1 MGRKRVI
8 YQSEVL
14 YTKPIQY
21 HEYLNQGDQLLRVQD
36 ISHGVELNRTD
47 INEFG
52 QLEAI
57 ERKIIEP
64 PTVNLDF
71 SYYLHGGRNEN
82 LIGFSMTPGTA
93 SGTTLVNS
101 MKKFISGDSG
111 QNYYIGVS
119 AEGEDGKGDSSS
131 SRGVIGIG
139 NGYVTSYSME
149 AAVGDIPS
157 ASVSIEASNLEFNG
171 AIVEGGVAAA
181 IDVPNPAIDP
191 ETSER
196 YATNDIS
203 YFPYSTHT
211 GEKLSGSN
219 YEFAALRP
227 GDIEIDFNAGPD
239 ADSAEGSGS
248 AGGIS
253 VGGAIVEGSS
263 KFHVQSFNLDVP
275 LSRETLNRIGSVYPY
290 SREVETP
297 MTVTFTC
304 SAFLSDLDAGN
315 LNDILCSSNERNIRI
330 KMKEPCPSDISSTRV
345 AQEFLIKGATLES
358 QNFSA
363 SIGDNKTVDLTFSA
377 QIGGANSTTKG
388 LFMWQAGEVQTATNG
403 GRIDI
408 NDDGTHMINLDLG
421 SGDVANVNFTVSG
434 GNDVYVEFSFVDAD
448 TLGYE
453 ISSDGEIAVGTID
466 EGNIVVE
473 IVGGNEVVI
482 NFISVGS
489 YNVEVSA
496 SPLPTSVAEEVAVG
510 ETVEAVAEKLVHV
523 SAPDID
529 EVGEEIDI
537 NFTVD
542 GGNDVAVNIPY
553 DSTSGR
559 MRVNIDS
566 GSDSTYMFLYAGDKK
581 AIEAGGNIIDAEG
594 VDPDTNEVKIKVKK
608 ISTFTLGAFNVGIPA
623 TREQRGYNDNVT
635 NLDFSANDAVSFAAW
650 VRTKPSPS
658 TSDSSRH
665 VIRVVSD
672 NTGEPTL
679 ALGYEREDEGD
690 KKIEKLTSAFRR
702 TSSSLWD
709 TDEEALPAL
718 LDNEVWAHVG
728 LVLNASTG
736 EGKFYYNGSQLG
748 STFTI
753 SSGALNENGG
763 TKSIFIG
770 AISSGIPDDA
780 DFSELGMWSKELS
793 AAEFAELADDSSQ
806 FKLTTD
812 FGDYASEADL
822 VAYFP
827 GVNPGYRIM
836 LDYSGNGNHVVMT
849 QTDFEFRTDGP
860 YSS

>member
-36 ISHGVELNRTD
+36 ISHGVELNLTD

-82 LIGFSMTPGTA
+82 LLGFSMTPGTA
-93 SGTTLVNS
+93 PGTALVNS

-119 AEGEDGKGDSSS
+119 AEGGDGKGDSSS

-181 IDVPNPAIDP
+181 LDVPNPAIDP
-191 ETSER
+191 DTNER
-196 YATNDIS
+196 YVTNDIP

-219 YEFAALRP
+219 YQFAALRP
-227 GDIEIDFNAGPD
+227 GDIEIDFDAGGNAE
-239 ADSAEGSGS
+239 EGSGS
-248 AGGIS
+248 AGGIA
-253 VGGAIVEGSS
+253 VGGAIVDGTG
-263 KFHVQSFNLDVP
+263 KFHLQNFTLDVP
-275 LSRETLNRIGSVYPY
+275 MSREALNRIGSIYPY
-290 SREVETP
+290 SRELETP
-297 MTVTFTC
+297 LNVTFTC
-304 SAFLSDLDAGN
+304 SAFMSDIESGN
-315 LNDILCSSNERNIRI
+315 LNDILCSAVERNIRVKI
-330 KMKEPCPSDISSTRV
+330 WEPCPAEGQDRRV
-345 AQEFLIKGATLES
+345 AQAFLLKGAVLDS

-388 LFMWQAGEVQTATNG
+388 LFMWQAGEVQTATSG
-403 GRIDI
+403 GNIDI

-421 SGDVANVNFTVSG
+421 SGQKANVNFTVSG
-434 GNDVYVEFSFVDAD
+434 GNDVVVEFSYFDDD
-448 TLGYE
+448 TLSYT
-453 ISSDGEIAVGTID
+453 ITSDGETAVGTID
-466 EGNIVVE
+466 EGNGVVE

-489 YNVEVSA
+489 YNVEVSV
-496 SPLPTSVAEEVAVG
+496 SPLPVSVAEEVAVG

-581 AIEAGGNIIDAEG
+581 AIEAGGNI
-594 VDPDTNEVKIKVKK
+594 
-608 ISTFTLGAFNVGIPA
+608 
-623 TREQRGYNDNVT
+623 
-635 NLDFSANDAVSFAAW
+635 
-650 VRTKPSPS
+650 
-658 TSDSSRH
+658 
-665 VIRVVSD
+665 
-672 NTGEPTL
+672 
-679 ALGYEREDEGD
+679 
-690 KKIEKLTSAFRR
+690 
-702 TSSSLWD
+702 
-709 TDEEALPAL
+709 
-718 LDNEVWAHVG
+718 
-728 LVLNASTG
+728 
-736 EGKFYYNGSQLG
+736 
-748 STFTI
+748 
-753 SSGALNENGG
+753 
-763 TKSIFIG
+763 
-770 AISSGIPDDA
+770 
-780 DFSELGMWSKELS
+780 M
-793 AAEFAELADDSSQ
+793 
-806 FKLTTD
+806 
-812 FGDYASEADL
+812 
-822 VAYFP
+822 
-827 GVNPGYRIM
+827 
-836 LDYSGNGNHVVMT
+836 
-849 QTDFEFRTDGP
+849 
-860 YSS
+860 